1 MGRAIDLFVTYRF
14 IKLLVTPF
22 EKTDAY
28 RLGIID
34 ADGKRILVPGT
45 TNKPTPLR
53 TVEEKS
59 AYTVLHKLVFNIKKI
74 FAKVPGL
81 RTKLGTY
88 AAALFL
94 LKDTFKE
101 SVDDP
106 DIFEKEFMKYLK
118 EQGYEIDDTI
128 SEEVIGFGEVL
139 PKGEY
144 KLANDILN
152 KEEEELSAK
161 KGDKVVAFDDEA
173 PVDTILGVDIFPV
186 VHVKTQEKIYSGNER
201 EKIISYTLTSIQTI
215 LAQNRFAKI
224 AYEYFKSLKEPY
236 VSPIASN
243 IIKPIILMSLI
254 KLKVK
259 NKLEFTNM
267 NLKKSLNS
275 IKNKIGEI
283 LGHYPNLLVNISELT
298 PKAIPSSDIIKKYQR
313 NL

>member
-34 ADGKRILVPGT
+34 ADGKRILEPGT
-45 TNKPTPLR
+45 TNKPTTLR
-53 TVEEKS
+53 TVEQLS

-74 FAKVPGL
+74 FKKVPGL

-106 DIFEKEFMKYLK
+106 DVFEKEFMKYLK
-118 EQGYEIDDTI
+118 EQGYEIDNSI

-139 PKGEY
+139 PKGDY

-152 KEEEELSAK
+152 NEEEELSAK
-161 KGDKVVAFDDEA
+161 KGDKVVAYDDEA

-186 VHVKTQEKIYSGNER
+186 VHVKTQEKIYVGLED
-201 EKIISYTLTSIQTI
+201 LIQ
-215 LAQNRFAKI
+215 
-224 AYEYFKSLKEPY
+224 
-236 VSPIASN
+236 
-243 IIKPIILMSLI
+243 
-254 KLKVK
+254 
-259 NKLEFTNM
+259 
-267 NLKKSLNS
+267 
-275 IKNKIGEI
+275 
-283 LGHYPNLLVNISELT
+283 
-298 PKAIPSSDIIKKYQR
+298 
-313 NL
+313 